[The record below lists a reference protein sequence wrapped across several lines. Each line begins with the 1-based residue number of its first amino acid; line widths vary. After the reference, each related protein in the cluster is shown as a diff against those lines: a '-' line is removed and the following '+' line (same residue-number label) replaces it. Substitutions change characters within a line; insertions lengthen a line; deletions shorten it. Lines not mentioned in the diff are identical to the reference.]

1 MNFVNSD
8 FESYGQIKFWF
19 GFKGD
24 FMKEVLIT
32 GGAGYIGSHV
42 ARVLHKRGFK
52 PLIYDNLVN
61 GFREFV
67 RDFEFIKGDIGDY
80 KKLLRIFKKREI
92 CAVMNFASFIAVG
105 ESVKLPLMYY
115 ENNVADTLSL
125 FRAMIDSNI
134 KSFIFSSTAAVYG
147 YPDSVPIVEESQLRP
162 INPYGNTKYFIEKV
176 LHDLDVSDDF
186 KSISLRYFNASGADP
201 SGEIGES
208 HTPET
213 HLIPLVMRSL
223 IEPGYKITI
232 FGTDYDTPDGT
243 CIRDYI
249 HVNDLASAHVLALE
263 SLLQN
268 NTSRVYNLGNGK
280 GFSVREV
287 IDSVKRVTG
296 KIPSFIEGERREG
309 DPAVLVASSELAKK
323 ELGWEIEYND
333 LDDIINTAWKWES
346 LQKRKGY

>member
-1 MNFVNSD
+1 
-8 FESYGQIKFWF
+8 
-19 GFKGD
+19 
-24 FMKEVLIT
+24 MKEVLIT

-42 ARVLHKRGFK
+42 ARLLQKRGFK
-52 PLIYDNLVN
+52 PIIYDNLVN

-67 RDFEFIKGDIGDY
+67 SGFEFIKGDIGDY
-80 KKLLRIFKKREI
+80 KKLMRLFRKREI
-92 CAVMNFASFIAVG
+92 RAVMNFASFIAVG
-105 ESVKLPLMYY
+105 ESVKKPLVYY
-115 ENNVADTLSL
+115 ENNVAETLSL

-147 YPDSVPIVEESQLRP
+147 YPDSVPIVEESRLKP

-176 LHDLDVSDDF
+176 LQDLEISDNF

-208 HTPET
+208 HVPET
-213 HLIPLVMRSL
+213 HLIPLVMRSV
-223 IEPGYKITI
+223 IDPGYKIKI

-263 SLLQN
+263 SLLEN
-268 NTSRVYNLGNGK
+268 NKSRVYNLGNGK

-287 IDSVKRVTG
+287 IDSVERVTE
-296 KIPSFIEGERREG
+296 KRASFAEGERREG

-323 ELGWEIEYND
+323 ELGWKIEYNE
-333 LDDIINTAWKWES
+333 LDKIIETAWKWES